1 MKSLLLQIDFR
12 FIARAIVIGMLGIQ
26 LALIVI
32 FLEAGQMTQAS
43 SAFTLFVWMF
53 LALMFEGKAHNLLEE
68 KVNLEKFLNGPPSE
82 PKAKKP
88 AGQYK
93 NAKPS
98 RF

>member
-1 MKSLLLQIDFR
+1 MKSLLQLIDLR
-12 FIARAIVIGMLGIQ
+12 FILRTIVIAMLGIQ

-32 FLEAGQMTQAS
+32 FLGAGQMIQAS

-53 LALMFEGKAHNLLEE
+53 LALMFEGKAHNLKEE
-68 KVNLEKFLNGPPSE
+68 KEGLIKFLNTPPSE
-82 PKAKKP
+82 TKGKKP
-88 AGQYK
+88 EGQYK